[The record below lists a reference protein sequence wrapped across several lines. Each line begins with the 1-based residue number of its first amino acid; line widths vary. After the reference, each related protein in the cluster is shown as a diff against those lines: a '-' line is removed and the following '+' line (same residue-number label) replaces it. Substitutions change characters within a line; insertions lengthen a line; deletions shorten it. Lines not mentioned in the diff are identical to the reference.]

1 MKKFI
6 LSVLIAILLLNI
18 VIADVSATTVF
29 LTSDNIVDEDTDKSI
44 LYSIKSY
51 IEDLSNGNI
60 KVVVDPQAP
69 SPGEGTRAILAD
81 EDVRIVMSACCAGN
95 FGILA
100 KYAAG
105 SDNQVIFVNTGD
117 FDLDSENNLRRAW
130 DDNYSNSTFAGYN
143 DPGKF
148 LNESGITYIQ
158 PVKKFSEEF
167 PDGILNEKDDEVC
180 KYIAQEIIESI
191 NNYNSSQSKTVDNS
205 LLVSHKLPVYELS
218 KGSSKLYA
226 SMLDNTEDISFNG
239 YTAPQLLYLTSS
251 YLNGNGLESP
261 DNFEEPSSPLK
272 VSLFAKESYNIYDYM
287 KMGGIVKNYMDEH
300 HQAPNYI
307 EYDGA
312 YISYY
317 DLLYNFAKITKNHT
331 DMRNM
336 DFEQSYT
343 FEKVNDSVLIALLPF
358 LLIGIVILII
368 VILIRKINKRR
379 RYRR

>member
-1 MKKFI
+1 M
-6 LSVLIAILLLNI
+6 
-18 VIADVSATTVF
+18 
-29 LTSDNIVDEDTDKSI
+29 
-44 LYSIKSY
+44 
-51 IEDLSNGNI
+51 
-60 KVVVDPQAP
+60 
-69 SPGEGTRAILAD
+69 
-81 EDVRIVMSACCAGN
+81 
-95 FGILA
+95 
-100 KYAAG
+100 
-105 SDNQVIFVNTGD
+105 
-117 FDLDSENNLRRAW
+117 
-130 DDNYSNSTFAGYN
+130 
-143 DPGKF
+143 
-148 LNESGITYIQ
+148 
-158 PVKKFSEEF
+158 
-167 PDGILNEKDDEVC
+167 
-180 KYIAQEIIESI
+180 
-191 NNYNSSQSKTVDNS
+191 
-205 LLVSHKLPVYELS
+205 
-218 KGSSKLYA
+218 
-226 SMLDNTEDISFNG
+226 
-239 YTAPQLLYLTSS
+239 
-251 YLNGNGLESP
+251 ESP